1 MNFAVINRDC
11 HCKIDHI
18 LAARRIRSNFNLF
31 FYIKQQI
38 QIQIK
43 QLTIDEYRPS
53 IESNKTIVLVNEEY
67 LPGIKLDS

>member
-1 MNFAVINRDC
+1 MIITVISLRRTSGRV
-11 HCKIDHI
+11 
-18 LAARRIRSNFNLF
+18 AARRIRSNFNLF

-43 QLTIDEYRPS
+43 QLTIDEHRPS